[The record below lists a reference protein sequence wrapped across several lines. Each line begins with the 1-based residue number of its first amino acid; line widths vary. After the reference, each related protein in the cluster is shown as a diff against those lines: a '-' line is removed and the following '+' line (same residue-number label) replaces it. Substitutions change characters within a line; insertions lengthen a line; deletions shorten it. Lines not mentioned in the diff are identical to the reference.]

1 MLVKYYKEYKNQ
13 KNNAFCKMGDH
24 KKAYHTALIK
34 RLAWLSQLGL
44 SKLPQDQAI
53 YKALCVD
60 ADKRFGRSPEN
71 GNCFNTGLAALGG
84 AVAKLYEGDLSE
96 KQIANID
103 DVLLALHHYYPD
115 LWDGIDYQDI
125 NDTPS
130 TTNTFDK
137 NFEIG

>member
-24 KKAYHTALIK
+24 KKAYHEALLK

-44 SKLPQDQAI
+44 SRLAEDQDI
-53 YKALCVD
+53 YRALCVD

-71 GNCFNTGLAALGG
+71 GNCFNTGIAALGG
-84 AVAKLYEGDLSE
+84 ACAKLFEGDLSE

-103 DVLLALHHYYPD
+103 DVLLALNHYYPD
-115 LWDGIDYQDI
+115 LWDSIEYQDI
-125 NDTPS
+125 DAMPLATKPVDNL
-130 TTNTFDK
+130 FQ
-137 NFEIG
+137 FG